1 MAELTCQNNALKA
14 QLSQLRTGAG
24 GDVTGTSQVA
34 TKTKEAMSAP
44 PPASLEMRIAELNRQ
59 SAEARDKLLKLIEQQ
74 KNSLV
79 VSPAISPI
87 TPQQGEPGRRARS
100 MDAVTPLPQLTDSSM
115 EETPSP
121 GSRGSGRRSSA
132 SQRSNTSVI
141 GSTRGGRAMAEP
153 QWGK

>member
-1 MAELTCQNNALKA
+1 
-14 QLSQLRTGAG
+14 
-24 GDVTGTSQVA
+24 
-34 TKTKEAMSAP
+34 MSAP